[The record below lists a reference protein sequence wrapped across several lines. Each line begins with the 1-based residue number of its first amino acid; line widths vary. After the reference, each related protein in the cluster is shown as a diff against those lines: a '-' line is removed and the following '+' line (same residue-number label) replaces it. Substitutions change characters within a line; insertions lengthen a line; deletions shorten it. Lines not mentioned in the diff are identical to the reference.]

1 MTHHPHTSPPRAA
14 VLAALLLIPALG
26 CAKTEHSA
34 ATVSSDSTAP
44 PAKETPMAA
53 APTPTPGNTTMP
65 APAHITVQHCL
76 IGFSGSVPGKN
87 ITRSR
92 DEAKKLAYEIL
103 ERAKKGEDFDAL
115 VEKYTD
121 DSPPGIYKMSGS
133 GVPPAQGEYSRDSM
147 VPAFGNVGFKLQVG
161 EIGIADYDQT
171 ASPFGYHVIK
181 RLQ

>member
-1 MTHHPHTSPPRAA
+1 MNRRSSRSSAPRVVA
-14 VLAALLLIPALG
+14 LAALLLIPALG

-44 PAKETPMAA
+44 SAKETPVAA
-53 APTPTPGNTTMP
+53 APSGSTMP
-65 APAHITVQHCL
+65 TPAHITVQHCL

-87 ITRSR
+87 ITRTR

-121 DSPPGIYKMSGS
+121 DSPPGIYKMSGN
-133 GVPPAQGEYSRDSM
+133 GVPSFPDEHPRDQM

-161 EIGIADYDQT
+161 EIGVADYDQSS
-171 ASPFGYHVIK
+171 SPYGYHVIK

>member
-1 MTHHPHTSPPRAA
+1 MKLKTSRTPRAA
-14 VLAALLLIPALG
+14 VLAALLLTPALG

-53 APTPTPGNTTMP
+53 APSGSTMP
-65 APAHITVQHCL
+65 APAHITVQHIL

-103 ERAKKGEDFDAL
+103 EQAKKGEDFDAL

-133 GVPPAQGEYSRDSM
+133 GVPNAPGEYSRDSM

-161 EIGIADYDQT
+161 EIGIADYDQS
-171 ASPFGYHVIK
+171 ASPFGYHIIK